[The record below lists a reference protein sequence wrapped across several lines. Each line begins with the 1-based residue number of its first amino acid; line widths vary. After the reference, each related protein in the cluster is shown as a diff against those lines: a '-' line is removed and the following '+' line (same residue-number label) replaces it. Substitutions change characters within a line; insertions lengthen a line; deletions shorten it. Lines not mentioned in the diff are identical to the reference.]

1 MVRRYR
7 IPRNLNESSLILV
20 TLAVASGVTVDNALE
35 CIRRHSET
43 TLLPWWDIRELTLNS
58 FTAMWGCVLDKEITE
73 EQAKEIEGAAMEQYP
88 NWQRIK
94 EMVARE
100 AKKGR
105 L

>member
-7 IPRNLNESSLILV
+7 IPRKLSKSSLILA
-20 TLAVASGVTVDNALE
+20 TLAVASGVSVDNTLE
-35 CIRRHSET
+35 CIRRQSAD
-43 TLLPWWDIRELTLNS
+43 TLLPWYTRRFDS
-58 FTAMWGCVLDKEITE
+58 FIAMWGCVLDREITE
-73 EQAKEIEGAAMEQYP
+73 GQAREIEAAAIEQYP

-94 EMVARE
+94 KMVARE